1 MLEVWLQNDGGAS
14 RLDSECVE
22 DRAEGILN
30 SKGRNKT
37 AKRINPSCPMRDE
50 ADEALL
56 LTGERFVGRV
66 KIHRKD
72 PTGLHRPPFPG

>member
-1 MLEVWLQNDGGAS
+1 MLEVRLQNDGGAS

-30 SKGRNKT
+30 SKRRNKT

-50 ADEALL
+50 ADEALV

-72 PTGLHRPPFPG
+72 PHSLGKA